1 MKLRNALPDHV
12 CRHRRELLMAGSAA
26 GFAIAFPQL
35 AAAGKLL
42 GVASEVYVNG
52 KRSYHG
58 ANIRPGDVV
67 KTGGL
72 SEAVFV
78 VGKDAFM
85 LRENSEMRLTAAKG
99 GSRSIAA
106 GLRLITGG
114 LLSVFAP
121 GGQRVVHTATATA
134 GIRGSAAYVEVRPEG
149 TYFCTCYGKVDLSNS
164 AGDASEQVNAMHHD
178 ANIVHANAQAGS
190 AIEHSTLQNHYDEEL
205 MLLTALVGTKPPFVT
220 G

>member
-1 MKLRNALPDHV
+1 MRTRNVFADHV
-12 CRHRRELLMAGSAA
+12 CHHRRNLLLTGSTV
-26 GFAIAFPQL
+26 GFALAFPQL
-35 AAAGKLL
+35 ATAGKLL

-52 KRSYHG
+52 KRSYRG
-58 ANIRPGDVV
+58 TTVRPGDVV

-85 LRENSEMRLTAAKG
+85 LRQNSEMRLLASKG
-99 GSRSIAA
+99 GSNRQVA

-121 GGQRVVHTATATA
+121 GQRKVQTATATA
-134 GIRGSAAYVEVRPEG
+134 GIRGSACYVEVRPES
-149 TYFCTCYGKVDLSNS
+149 TYFCTCYGKVELSDN
-164 AGDASEQVNAMHHD
+164 AGDATLQVSAEHHD
-178 ANIVHANAQAGS
+178 ANIVHANAQAGN
-190 AIEHSTLQNHYDEEL
+190 AIEHSTMQNHYDEEL
-205 MLLTALVGTKPPFVT
+205 MLLTALIGTKPPFAK

>member
-1 MKLRNALPDHV
+1 MRQRNAFPDHV
-12 CRHRRELLMAGSAA
+12 CHHRRNLLMAGSAA

-35 AAAGKLL
+35 ASAGKLL

-52 KRSYHG
+52 KRSYRG
-58 ANIRPGDVV
+58 ASIRPGDVV

-78 VGKDAFM
+78 VGKDAYM
-85 LRENSEMRLTAAKG
+85 LRQNSEMRLVAVKG
-99 GSRSIAA
+99 GSSRVAA

-121 GGQRVVHTATATA
+121 GKRVVRTATATA
-134 GIRGSAAYVEVRPEG
+134 GTRGAAAYVEIRPEG

-164 AGDASEQVNAMHHD
+164 AGDASVQVNALHHD
-178 ANIVHANAQAGS
+178 GNFVHANAQAGN
-190 AIEHSTLQNHYDEEL
+190 AIEHSAMQNHYDEEL

>member
-1 MKLRNALPDHV
+1 MRQRNAFADHA
-12 CRHRRELLMAGSAA
+12 CHHRRNLLIAGSAV

-35 AAAGKLL
+35 ATAGKLL

-58 ANIRPGDVV
+58 ATIRPGDVV

-85 LRENSEMRLTAAKG
+85 LRQNSEMRLIKG
-99 GSRSIAA
+99 KNASSTVVA
-106 GLRLITGG
+106 GLRLVTGG

-121 GGQRVVHTATATA
+121 GQRKVQTATATA
-134 GIRGSAAYVEVRPEG
+134 GIRGSACYVEVRPEG
-149 TYFCTCYGKVDLSNS
+149 TYFCTCYGKVDLSDS
-164 AGDASEQVNAMHHD
+164 AGDATLQVSAEHHD
-178 ANIVHANAQAGS
+178 ANIVHANAQAGN
-190 AIEHSTLQNHYDEEL
+190 AIEHTTQQNHYDEEL
-205 MLLTALVGTKPPFVT
+205 ILLTALVGTKPPFVK

>member
-1 MKLRNALPDHV
+1 MKQQNAFPDHV
-12 CRHRRELLMAGSAA
+12 CHHRRNLLLAGSAA

-35 AAAGKLL
+35 ASAGKLL

-52 KRSYHG
+52 KRSYRG
-58 ANIRPGDVV
+58 ASIRPGDVV

-78 VGKDAFM
+78 IGKDAYM
-85 LRENSEMRLTAAKG
+85 LRQNSEMHLIAAKG
-99 GSRSIAA
+99 GSSRIAA
-106 GLRLITGG
+106 GLRLVTGG
-114 LLSVFAP
+114 LLSVFSP
-121 GGQRVVHTATATA
+121 GQRVVRTATATA
-134 GIRGSAAYVEVRPEG
+134 GIRGTATYVEVRPEG

-164 AGDASEQVNAMHHD
+164 AGDASVQVNALHHD
-178 ANIVHANAQAGS
+178 ANFVHANAQSGN
-190 AIEHSTLQNHYDEEL
+190 AIEHSTMQNHYDEEL

>member
-1 MKLRNALPDHV
+1 MSQRNEFPDHV
-12 CRHRRELLMAGSAA
+12 CHHRRDLLMAGSAV
-26 GFAIAFPQL
+26 GFAIAFPHL
-35 AAAGKLL
+35 ATAGKLL

-52 KRSYHG
+52 KRSYRG
-58 ANIRPGDVV
+58 AKIRPGDVI

-85 LRENSEMRLTAAKG
+85 LRQNSELHLVAAKG
-99 GSRSIAA
+99 GSSRVAG

-121 GGQRVVHTATATA
+121 GKRVVRTATATA
-134 GIRGSAAYVEVRPEG
+134 GIRGTATYVEVRPEG

-164 AGDASEQVNAMHHD
+164 AGDASVQVNALHHD
-178 ANIVHANAQAGS
+178 ANIVHANAQAGN
-190 AIEHSTLQNHYDEEL
+190 AIEKSTMQNHYDEEL
-205 MLLTALVGTKPPFVT
+205 MLLTALLGTKPPFVK